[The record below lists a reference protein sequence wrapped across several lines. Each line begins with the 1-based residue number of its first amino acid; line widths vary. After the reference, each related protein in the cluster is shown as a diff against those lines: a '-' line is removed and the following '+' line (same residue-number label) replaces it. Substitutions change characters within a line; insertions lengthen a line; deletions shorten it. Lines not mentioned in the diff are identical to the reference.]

1 MENIE
6 RQEKFMQHKGVN
18 THREE
23 GEKQDQEENYCDD
36 LKKKKIM
43 IIRMRMKTRV
53 RIRARNG

>member
-1 MENIE
+1 
-6 RQEKFMQHKGVN
+6 MQHKGVN